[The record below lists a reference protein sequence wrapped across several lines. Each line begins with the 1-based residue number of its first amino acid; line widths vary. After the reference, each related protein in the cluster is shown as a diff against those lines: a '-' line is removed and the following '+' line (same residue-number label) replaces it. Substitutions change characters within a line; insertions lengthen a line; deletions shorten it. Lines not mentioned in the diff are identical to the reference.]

1 MVSVSVCVGVWCIRS
16 DEVVGGE
23 AVRLSGWVN
32 EGGCVCVCVC
42 VFVDGVYV
50 YGVGDG
56 DGGGQGSST
65 AQDAFKPKLG
75 AGAEGPSFPAGMR
88 TGVDAG

>member
-1 MVSVSVCVGVWCIRS
+1 VSEC
-16 DEVVGGE
+16 
-23 AVRLSGWVN
+23 
-32 EGGCVCVCVC
+32 
-42 VFVDGVYV
+42 VYV
-50 YGVGDG
+50 YGVG

>member
-1 MVSVSVCVGVWCIRS
+1 M
-16 DEVVGGE
+16 GGE
-23 AVRLSGWVN
+23 AVRLSGWMN
-32 EGGCVCVCVC
+32 EGGCMC
-42 VFVDGVYV
+42 VDGVYV
-50 YGVGDG
+50 YGVG

>member
-1 MVSVSVCVGVWCIRS
+1 MC
-16 DEVVGGE
+16 
-23 AVRLSGWVN
+23 
-32 EGGCVCVCVC
+32 
-42 VFVDGVYV
+42 V
-50 YGVGDG
+50 YGVDVYGVDDG
-56 DGGGQGSST
+56 GGGGQGSST

>member
-1 MVSVSVCVGVWCIRS
+1 MYVCEDDVSEC
-16 DEVVGGE
+16 
-23 AVRLSGWVN
+23 LY
-32 EGGCVCVCVC
+32 
-42 VFVDGVYV
+42 VYV
-50 YGVGDG
+50 YGVG